1 MLVVCPIFRKTTDIY
16 IHIYMLHIYIYIYI
30 YIYDMC
36 NLYAYTHFM
45 RFIVFVYP
53 MIGCKPIL
61 AGRISELGGVQE
73 TQYRKNMETVYR

>member
-16 IHIYMLHIYIYIYI
+16 IHIYMLHIYIY
-30 YIYDMC
+30 DMC

-45 RFIVFVYP
+45 CFIVFVYP

>member
-1 MLVVCPIFRKTTDIY
+1 
-16 IHIYMLHIYIYIYI
+16 
-30 YIYDMC
+30 MC

-45 RFIVFVYP
+45 CFIVFVYP